1 MPAPVTVQTTLGRLN
16 NPKNTACQ
24 RLETALVL
32 KGKSFVLVTV
42 PAVYYLF
49 SADIRCALYSSIF
62 VISVCVARHASG
74 MLKAYTQPRIFLRRS
89 KP

>member
-1 MPAPVTVQTTLGRLN
+1 MPAPVTVQTTLGRLK

-24 RLETALVL
+24 RLETAPALNS
-32 KGKSFVLVTV
+32 KSFVLVTA

-49 SADIRCALYSSIF
+49 STDIRCALYLSIF
-62 VISVCVARHASG
+62 VISVCAAQHASG

>member
-1 MPAPVTVQTTLGRLN
+1 MQTTLDHLN

-24 RLETALVL
+24 QPETALVL
-32 KGKSFVLVTV
+32 NSKSFVLVTV